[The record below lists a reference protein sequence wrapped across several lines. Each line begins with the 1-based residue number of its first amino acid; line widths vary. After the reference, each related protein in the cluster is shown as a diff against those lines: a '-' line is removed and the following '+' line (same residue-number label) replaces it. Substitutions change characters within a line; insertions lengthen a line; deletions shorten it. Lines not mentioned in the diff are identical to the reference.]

1 MLVGAFGLS
10 LKVELMTRDTNDLL
24 KVKNRISFFLCF
36 EGAHHKIRN
45 SINYKMN

>member
-24 KVKNRISFFLCF
+24 KVKNCF

>member
-24 KVKNRISFFLCF
+24 KVKNRISFFFFVLKEHITNWEF
-36 EGAHHKIRN
+36 HKL
-45 SINYKMN
+45 

>member
-24 KVKNRISFFLCF
+24 KVKNSISFFFFVLK
-36 EGAHHKIRN
+36 EHITRLGIQ
-45 SINYKMN
+45 